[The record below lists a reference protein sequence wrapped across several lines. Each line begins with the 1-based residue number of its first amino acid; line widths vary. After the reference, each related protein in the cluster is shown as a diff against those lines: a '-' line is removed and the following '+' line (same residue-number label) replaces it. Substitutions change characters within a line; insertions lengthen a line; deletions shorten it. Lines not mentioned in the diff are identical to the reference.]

1 MSGFIAIAG
10 ALTLAALVALL
21 FPLLRRREGSG
32 EAWRSGGIVAVLVAV
47 GAAALYPHWSNFDW
61 QRTAPAADSPEAMV
75 GRLARRLEKQPD
87 DLPGWL
93 RLGRS
98 YSVLNQWPLAVR
110 AYERANKLAKE
121 QNAEALLGLGEAL
134 YNSERSDLVGRSG
147 QLFEQALKLDPTS
160 VKALFYS
167 ALAASERSELP
178 LARERFARLLQSD
191 PPDNVREIIQQHIQA
206 LESMEKMAA
215 RAPDAPAAP
224 AARPIAA
231 AAATPSPAATA
242 ASAVVRVPLRVTLAA
257 SVAAK
262 AKKGAP
268 LFVLARI
275 PGQRG
280 APLAVRRLESTFPQ
294 DVELLSSDAMVAGNG
309 FTAGQDIEI
318 EARVANGG
326 GAISVSGDPFGTVR
340 VKAGQGGRASVEI
353 SQLKP

>member
-10 ALTLAALVALL
+10 ALTLVALVALL

-47 GAAALYPHWSNFDW
+47 GAAALYPYWSNFDW
-61 QRTAPAADSPEAMV
+61 DRPAPAADTPEAMV

-87 DLPGWL
+87 DLEGWL

-98 YSVLNQWPLAVR
+98 YSVLQQWPLAAR
-110 AYERANKLAKE
+110 AYGRAHTLSKE
-121 QNAEALLGLGEAL
+121 QSAEAALGLGEAL
-134 YNSERSDLVGRSG
+134 YNSERSDLAGRSG
-147 QLFEQALKLDPTS
+147 QLFEQAVKLDPTS

-167 ALAASERSELP
+167 ALAASERNELP

-215 RAPDAPAAP
+215 STPGAPTTPT
-224 AARPIAA
+224 ARPVAA
-231 AAATPSPAATA
+231 AAAAPPAA

-257 SVAAK
+257 GVAAK

-294 DVELLSSDAMVAGNG
+294 EVELLSSDAMVAGNG

-353 SQLKP
+353 NQLKP

>member
-1 MSGFIAIAG
+1 MSGFIVIAG

-21 FPLLRRREGSG
+21 FPLLRRREGST

-47 GAAALYPHWSNFDW
+47 GAAALYPYWSNFDW
-61 QRTAPAADSPEAMV
+61 QRPAPAADSPEAMV

-87 DLPGWL
+87 DLAGWL

-98 YSVLNQWPLAVR
+98 YSVLQQWPLAVR

-121 QNAEALLGLGEAL
+121 QNAEAALGLGEAL
-134 YNSERSDLVGRSG
+134 YNSERSDLAGRSG
-147 QLFEQALKLDPTS
+147 QLFEQALKLEPTS

-167 ALAASERSELP
+167 ALAASERNELP
-178 LARERFARLLQSD
+178 LARERFTRLLQAD
-191 PPDNVREIIQQHIQA
+191 PPDNVREVIRQHIQA

-215 RAPDAPAAP
+215 SAPDAPAA
-224 AARPIAA
+224 ARPGVAA
-231 AAATPSPAATA
+231 AAAAQPPAAA
-242 ASAVVRVPLRVTLAA
+242 AAAVVKVPLRVTLAA
-257 SVAAK
+257 GVAAK

-268 LFVLARI
+268 LFVLARV

-294 DVELLSSDAMVAGNG
+294 EVELLSSDAMVAGIG

-340 VKAGQGGRASVEI
+340 LKAGEGGRASVEI
-353 SQLKP
+353 NQLKP